1 MNEVDSNRA
10 AAATPA
16 ARILYPLRRDVATTR
31 RSYASQNHASDP
43 EIEKNER
50 VFVLLFLLR
59 CKEVY
64 DDDDDDDDDD
74 KLSQR
79 REKGRF
85 ERLLEKSHCLPAT
98 ASYASERKRIMQTF
112 PLVRVMYPGPSSLMP
127 REKGDSLPHCADSF
141 PSAECR
147 DDGRDEA
154 TQFHTSD

>member
-1 MNEVDSNRA
+1 MKL
-10 AAATPA
+10 
-16 ARILYPLRRDVATTR
+16 ILIVPRQLRQLLVFYIRSDETLRRLG

-59 CKEVY
+59 CKEV
-64 DDDDDDDDDD
+64 DDDDDDD

>member
-59 CKEVY
+59 CKEVD

-85 ERLLEKSHCLPAT
+85 ERLFE
-98 ASYASERKRIMQTF
+98 
-112 PLVRVMYPGPSSLMP
+112 
-127 REKGDSLPHCADSF
+127 
-141 PSAECR
+141 
-147 DDGRDEA
+147 
-154 TQFHTSD
+154 

>member
-1 MNEVDSNRA
+1 MKL
-10 AAATPA
+10 
-16 ARILYPLRRDVATTR
+16 ILIVPRQLRQLLVFYIRSDETLRRLAGVMQARTMHLIPR
-31 RSYASQNHASDP
+31 LK
-43 EIEKNER
+43 KNER

-59 CKEVY
+59 CKEV
-64 DDDDDDDDDD
+64 DDDDD